1 MCFSCT
7 SIVCRGVTLVFH
19 LLFLIEIVQVSV
31 GFLNIWKE
39 VEGGFSSFTC
49 SLFCCCCV
57 MCRHSLLSEI
67 FCLIFFQHLYLD
79 LLFPSCQLA
88 FPFLLSYDSRP
99 SKFLLSG
106 LCPGQRSQGSGLK
119 AQGAWPFH
127 PLHQSPPPPL
137 PLAPRS
143 GQTFPASAPPLMWPA
158 WLAVRTCWGFKALL
172 FHENLLSVSP
182 LLLTVCPGRWVV
194 LRARGSWWLVLTL
207 CVLVSRGVL
216 CHLIIVV
223 ALFLCGSLG
232 RSPNCTAAKA
242 TFS

>member
-7 SIVCRGVTLVFH
+7 FIVCRDVILVFH
-19 LLFLIEIVQVSV
+19 LLFLIEIVQVNV

-57 MCRHSLLSEI
+57 MRRHSLLSEI
-67 FCLIFFQHLYLD
+67 FCIIFFQHLYLD

-88 FPFLLSYDSRP
+88 FPFLLGYDSRP

-119 AQGAWPFH
+119 ARGAWPFR

-137 PLAPRS
+137 PL
-143 GQTFPASAPPLMWPA
+143 PLEVARP
-158 WLAVRTCWGFKALL
+158 
-172 FHENLLSVSP
+172 SQPQP
-182 LLLTVCPGRWVV
+182 LLLCGLPGWQSAPAGV
-194 LRARGSWWLVLTL
+194 LRLSFFRRIFFQSPR
-207 CVLVSRGVL
+207 CFSPF
-216 CHLIIVV
+216 
-223 ALFLCGSLG
+223 ALADG
-232 RSPNCTAAKA
+232 
-242 TFS
+242 